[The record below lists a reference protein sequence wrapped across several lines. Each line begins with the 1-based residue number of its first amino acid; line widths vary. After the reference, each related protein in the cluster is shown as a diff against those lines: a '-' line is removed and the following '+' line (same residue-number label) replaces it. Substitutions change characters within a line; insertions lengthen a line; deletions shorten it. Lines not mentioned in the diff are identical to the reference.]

1 MVTTKAIGE
10 VVMLGMDSK
19 DIIRIGK
26 GITQMRDLIMDEGF
40 VRATVIT
47 ITENGTMGIK
57 DIMVINARIR
67 S

>member
-1 MVTTKAIGE
+1 MVTTKAISE

-19 DIIRIGK
+19 DVICISK
-26 GITQMRDLIMDEGF
+26 GVTQMRDLIMDEGF
-40 VRATVIT
+40 VRATVIA

-57 DIMVINARIR
+57 DIVVINARIR